1 MRAGK
6 DRPKTGNN
14 PEHQN
19 ETFLTYSTIYVAFKT
34 NRVTWFMSR
43 IANQKGENY
52 QKGKMSNHIFS
63 NQLEDMKYIG

>member
-1 MRAGK
+1 MVIHIPSKVYRCQLQSREYIKRDKCLSKMRAGK

-34 NRVTWFMSR
+34 NRVT
-43 IANQKGENY
+43 
-52 QKGKMSNHIFS
+52 
-63 NQLEDMKYIG
+63 

>member
-34 NRVTWFMSR
+34 NRV
-43 IANQKGENY
+43 I
-52 QKGKMSNHIFS
+52 
-63 NQLEDMKYIG
+63 